1 LVGRQGNT
9 GGQVFKCLICV
20 YQENVLAAEIEAE
33 YRVIPEVFSEK
44 YESMIARQTV
54 VSHLARVEQAAEKAG

>member
-1 LVGRQGNT
+1 
-9 GGQVFKCLICV
+9 VFKCLICV

-44 YESMIARQTV
+44 YESMIARQV
-54 VSHLARVEQAAEKAG
+54 VVNHLTRVEQTAEKAG